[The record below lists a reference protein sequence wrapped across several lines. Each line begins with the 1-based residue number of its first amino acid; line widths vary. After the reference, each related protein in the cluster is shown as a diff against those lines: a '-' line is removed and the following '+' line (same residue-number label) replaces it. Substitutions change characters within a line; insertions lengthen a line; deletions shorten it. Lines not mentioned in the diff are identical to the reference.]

1 MFQAFSILRY
11 EIGQKYNSHYDA
23 FHPSEYGQQKMEI
36 TECEPLPDGR
46 FFLEVESRRRFR
58 ILNHWDQDGY
68 RVAEIEWVQD
78 VCPAE
83 GTREKAEIEAH
94 VGSVNDLV
102 FCFPNKQ
109 LCVVTCEE
117 DRLIQYFEKKCPTF
131 IAAVSRIQVV
141 SNSLGTFAML
151 LVLLLGGF
159 IVAKGCFLLYKA
171 ACYALSERMEQLV
184 STTKQAVSKQL
195 SFKFH
200 H

>member
-1 MFQAFSILRY
+1 MVITLQVRRIMEGNRRMGMVITDPTTGLVADFAC
-11 EIGQKYNSHYDA
+11 EV
-23 FHPSEYGQQKMEI
+23 EI
-36 TECEPLPDGR
+36 TECEPLSDGR

-94 VGSVNDLV
+94 VGSVNDLA

-117 DRLIQYFEKKCPTF
+117 DRCYSCPTF

-159 IVAKGCFLLYKA
+159 IVAKGRLLRILY
-171 ACYALSERMEQLV
+171 YL
-184 STTKQAVSKQL
+184 
-195 SFKFH
+195 
-200 H
+200 